1 MPQMDPTSFP
11 PQVVWLLITFIVL
24 FVVMSK
30 VAVPKIADALEA
42 RQRRINDNR
51 SLPNSPGSAR
61 CGSALLSGLIVC
73 GRCQR
78 HMQAEYHAE
87 KIKRPQYRCRSLFQE
102 EDDQPCHSFKAS
114 PVDEL
119 VAQQVLRALEP
130 AALDLSMQAT
140 MDIQRERERLH
151 QHWRQRLERVTYDTQ
166 RAERQYQSVEPE
178 NRLVARTLEQH
189 WEQSLHQER
198 ELREEHH
205 RFLAETPGMCQ

>member
-1 MPQMDPTSFP
+1 MLIQDRVP
-11 PQVVWLLITFIVL
+11 PYISWEQYL
-24 FVVMSK
+24 
-30 VAVPKIADALEA
+30 AN
-42 RQRRINDNR
+42 QRRINDNR

-61 CGSALLSGLIVC
+61 CGKALLSGLIVRGLIVRGLIVR

-102 EDDQPCHSFKAS
+102 EDDQPCHSLKAL

-140 MDIQRERERLH
+140 MDNQRERERLH
-151 QHWRQRLERVTYDTQ
+151 QHWQQRLERTEYDTQ
-166 RAERQYQSVEPE
+166 RADHQYQSVEPE
-178 NRLVARTLEQH
+178 NRLVARTLEQR
-189 WEQSLHQER
+189 WEESLHQER
-198 ELREEHH
+198 ELRESTTDFW
-205 RFLAETPGMCQ
+205 RRRR